1 MYNVDSKRSYSL
13 SHHRQ
18 HREKRRLLYFCYDVS
33 FYVIWS
39 MGLRKMS
46 NIMNLSNLCTI
57 HLKEILRK
65 MSCKRLECYE
75 WYRISANT
83 IILLV
88 RCSLV
93 ISYWKL
99 DLNVFISNNIWIWKW
114 FINSF
119 HIWKNIIRNGSAT
132 QTHNFAANPTST
144 RTGLKSLQY

>member
-18 HREKRRLLYFCYDVS
+18 HREKRRLLYFWYDVS

-65 MSCKRLECYE
+65 MSCKTFRML
-75 WYRISANT
+75 W
-83 IILLV
+83 
-88 RCSLV
+88 V
-93 ISYWKL
+93 IQDYYYTSGTMYWRL

>member
-57 HLKEILRK
+57 HLKEFLRK
-65 MSCKRLECYE
+65 MSCKTFRMLWVIQDYFF
-75 WYRISANT
+75 
-83 IILLV
+83 LLL
-88 RCSLV
+88 RC

-99 DLNVFISNNIWIWKW
+99 DLNVGSIGRGHKRERERENSQLIWSQICKYLL
-114 FINSF
+114 
-119 HIWKNIIRNGSAT
+119 IIEKIAQLWWPRKDS
-132 QTHNFAANPTST
+132 S
-144 RTGLKSLQY
+144 Y